1 MPLQVPQNISEG
13 KQAYTKIHW
22 RSTPPFVPP
31 LLVFFLTLLVSG
43 VASGVGAV
51 ALASVLEDIRFRSA
65 RQETRVTIEMDS
77 AVSYEMGRL
86 SRPNRLYIDLP
97 KTRLAPDWE
106 RQSVQVGDGRLGAI
120 RIVQNQSD
128 QVRIVLELQAFG
140 DYRVYTLPRPY
151 RIIIDLQGDETA
163 PSNRGKTSATPPARP
178 QAELPTTS
186 APLTIVIDPGHGGKD
201 PGAIGPGGL
210 AEKTVALQIA
220 KELQQ
225 VIRQALP
232 HYRVVLTRHNDVF
245 VPLAQ
250 RAKLANTHQAQLF
263 ISIHANSS
271 NQRQTS
277 GIETWYL
284 SFAANVRAKKAAA
297 RENAMSEG
305 QLSDLG
311 RILRDLHNTDRIN
324 QSAVLAEMTHTALV
338 RHMAAHYDGII
349 NRGVDGAPFL
359 VLLHTSMPSIL
370 VEVSFMSNLQDEA
383 RLRSSSYQRA
393 LAQGIF
399 QGVRRFLQ
407 DAVIASQ

>member
-1 MPLQVPQNISEG
+1 
-13 KQAYTKIHW
+13 
-22 RSTPPFVPP
+22 
-31 LLVFFLTLLVSG
+31 
-43 VASGVGAV
+43 
-51 ALASVLEDIRFRSA
+51 
-65 RQETRVTIEMDS
+65 VTIEMDNT
-77 AVSYEMGRL
+77 VPYELGRL

-97 KTRLAPDWE
+97 KTRLAPDWA

-128 QVRIVLELQAFG
+128 QVRIILELQAFG

-151 RIIIDLQGDETA
+151 RIIINLQGDETA
-163 PSNRGKTSATPPARP
+163 PRQREKGSGIPLARP
-178 QAELPTTS
+178 QAELSTTP
-186 APLTIVIDPGHGGKD
+186 APPTIVIDPGHGGKD

-210 AEKTVALQIA
+210 AEKTVALQVA
-220 KELQQ
+220 KELQR
-225 VIRQALP
+225 VLRQALP
-232 HYRVVLTRHNDVF
+232 HYRVVLTRPNDVF

-250 RAKLANTHQAQLF
+250 RARIANAHQAQLF

-271 NQRQTS
+271 TQQQSS

-284 SFAANVRAKKAAA
+284 SFGANERAKKAAA

-324 QSAVLAEMTHTALV
+324 QSAVLAEMIQTALV
-338 RHMAAHYDGII
+338 RHMGTHYDGII

-370 VEVSFMSNLQDEA
+370 VEVSFLSNPQDAA

-407 DAVIASQ
+407 DAVVASQ

>member
-1 MPLQVPQNISEG
+1 
-13 KQAYTKIHW
+13 
-22 RSTPPFVPP
+22 
-31 LLVFFLTLLVSG
+31 
-43 VASGVGAV
+43 
-51 ALASVLEDIRFRSA
+51 
-65 RQETRVTIEMDS
+65 
-77 AVSYEMGRL
+77 
-86 SRPNRLYIDLP
+86 
-97 KTRLAPDWE
+97 
-106 RQSVQVGDGRLGAI
+106 
-120 RIVQNQSD
+120 
-128 QVRIVLELQAFG
+128 VRIVLELQAFG

-163 PSNRGKTSATPPARP
+163 ASNKGRTSGTPPARP
-178 QAELPTTS
+178 QPELSTTPAS
-186 APLTIVIDPGHGGKD
+186 PTIVIDPGHGGKD

-220 KELQQ
+220 KELQR

-232 HYRVVLTRHNDVF
+232 HYRVVLTRHEDVF

-250 RAKLANTHQAQLF
+250 RAKMANAEQAQLF

-271 NQRQTS
+271 IQRQTS

-284 SFAANVRAKKAAA
+284 SFAANERARQAAA

-305 QLSDLG
+305 QLSDLA

-324 QSAVLAEMTHTALV
+324 QSAVLAEMTQTALV
-338 RHMAAHYDGII
+338 GHMATHYGGIL

-370 VEVSFMSNLQDEA
+370 VEVSFISNPQDEA
-383 RLRSSSYQRA
+383 RLRSSSYQRV

-407 DAVIASQ
+407 DAVVAFQ

>member
-1 MPLQVPQNISEG
+1 
-13 KQAYTKIHW
+13 
-22 RSTPPFVPP
+22 
-31 LLVFFLTLLVSG
+31 
-43 VASGVGAV
+43 
-51 ALASVLEDIRFRSA
+51 
-65 RQETRVTIEMDS
+65 
-77 AVSYEMGRL
+77 
-86 SRPNRLYIDLP
+86 
-97 KTRLAPDWE
+97 LAPDWE
-106 RQSVQVGDGRLGAI
+106 RQRVQVGDGRLGAI

-140 DYRVYTLPRPY
+140 DYRVYTLLRPY

-186 APLTIVIDPGHGGKD
+186 TPPTIVIDPGHGGKD

-220 KELQQ
+220 KELQR

-232 HYRVVLTRHNDVF
+232 HYRVVLTRHDDVF

-250 RAKLANTHQAQLF
+250 RAKMANTHQAQLF

-271 NQRQTS
+271 TQRQTS

-284 SFAANVRAKKAAA
+284 SFAANERAKKAAA
-297 RENAMSEG
+297 RENAMSER
-305 QLSDLG
+305 QLSDLAL
-311 RILRDLHNTDRIN
+311 ILRDLHNTDRIN
-324 QSAVLAEMTHTALV
+324 QSAVLAEMTQTALV
-338 RHMAAHYDGII
+338 GHMAAHYDGII
-349 NRGVDGAPFL
+349 NRGMDGAPFL

-370 VEVSFMSNLQDEA
+370 VEVSFISNPQDEA
-383 RLRSSSYQRA
+383 RLSSSSYHRA

-407 DAVIASQ
+407 DAVVASQ